1 MKSLREVI
9 KEADDKGIAIGH
21 FNISNL
27 EMLKGV
33 FEAAKELNM
42 PVIVGVSEGERDY
55 IGVEQAVALVR
66 SLREEYDF
74 PIFLNADHSYS
85 FERTKEAIDA
95 SFDAVIFDGAK
106 LPLLENI
113 EITKRCVDYAR
124 ASGKDVLVE
133 AEVGYIGTS
142 SQVIDAIPEGIDLK
156 NFTKKEEAENFI
168 NATGID
174 LFAPSVG
181 NIHGFIKG
189 IGNPALNIEA
199 IRDLKNAIKTPLVL
213 HGGSGISPED
223 FKEAIRAGIRI
234 IHISTEMRVLYQKS
248 TKEAIDES
256 IEKNE
261 VAPYKYDASVVE
273 DLKNFVKNYI
283 TMFSSV

>member
-1 MKSLREVI
+1 MKSLRDVI

-33 FEAAKELNM
+33 FEAAQELNQ

-55 IGVEQAVALVR
+55 IGVEQVIALVR
-66 SLREEYDF
+66 SLRDEYDF

-95 SFDAVIFDGAK
+95 GFDAVIFDGAK
-106 LPLLENI
+106 LSLLENI
-113 EITKRCVDYAR
+113 EITKQCVDYAR

-133 AEVGYIGTS
+133 AELGYIGTS
-142 SQVIDAIPEGIDLK
+142 SQVIDSIPEGIDLK
-156 NFTKKEEAENFI
+156 NFTKKEEAESFI

-199 IRDLKNAIKTPLVL
+199 IRNLKNAIKTPLVL
-213 HGGSGISPED
+213 HGGSGISPDD

-261 VAPYKYDASVVE
+261 VAPYKYDAPVVE

-283 TMFSSV
+283 TMFSCV

>member
-9 KEADDKGIAIGH
+9 KEADEKGIAIGH

-55 IGVEQAVALVR
+55 IGVEQVVALVR

-95 SFDAVIFDGAK
+95 GFDAVIFDGAK
-106 LPLLENI
+106 LSLLENI

-199 IRDLKNAIKTPLVL
+199 IKDLKNAIKTPLVL

>member
-9 KEADDKGIAIGH
+9 KDADEKGVAIGH

-33 FEAAKELNM
+33 FEAARELNQ

-85 FERTKEAIDA
+85 FERVKEAVDA
-95 SFDAVIFDGAK
+95 GFDSVIFDGAK
-106 LPLLENI
+106 MSLEENTK
-113 EITKRCVDYAR
+113 ITKQCVDYAR
-124 ASGKDVLVE
+124 ESGKDVLIE
-133 AEVGYIGTS
+133 AEIGYIGMS

-156 NFTKKEEAENFI
+156 NFTKPEEAESFI
-168 NATGID
+168 NATGVD
-174 LFAPSVG
+174 LFSPSVG

-189 IGNPALNIEA
+189 IGNPALSIS
-199 IRDLKNAIKTPLVL
+199 AIKDIKNKIKVPLVL
-213 HGGSGISPED
+213 HGGSGISEAD

-248 TKEAIDES
+248 TKEAVDKS
-256 IEKNE
+256 IENNE
-261 VAPYKYDASVVE
+261 VAPYKYDASVVA
-273 DLKNFVKNYI
+273 DLKDFVKNYI
-283 TMFSSV
+283 VMFSNV

>member
-9 KEADDKGIAIGH
+9 KEADEKGIAIGH

-33 FEAAKELNM
+33 FEAAKELNQ

-55 IGVEQAVALVR
+55 IGVGQAVALVR

-95 SFDAVIFDGAK
+95 GFDAVIFDGAK
-106 LPLLENI
+106 LPLGDNI
-113 EITKRCVDYAR
+113 DITKQCVDYAR

-133 AEVGYIGTS
+133 AEIGYIGTS
-142 SQVIDAIPEGIDLK
+142 SQVIDKIPEGIDLK
-156 NFTKKEEAENFI
+156 NFTKKEEAESFI

-199 IRDLKNAIKTPLVL
+199 IRDLKNTIKIPLVL
-213 HGGSGISPED
+213 HGGSGISRED

-261 VAPYKYDASVVE
+261 VAPYKYDAAVVE
-273 DLKNFVKNYI
+273 NLKNFVKNYI
-283 TMFSSV
+283 TMFSGV

>member
-9 KEADDKGIAIGH
+9 KEADEKGVAIGH

-33 FEAAKELNM
+33 FEAAKELNQ

-55 IGVEQAVALVR
+55 IGVGQAVALVR

-95 SFDAVIFDGAK
+95 GFDAVIFDGAK
-106 LPLLENI
+106 LPLGDNI
-113 EITKRCVDYAR
+113 DITKQCVDYAR

-133 AEVGYIGTS
+133 AEIGYIGTS
-142 SQVIDAIPEGIDLK
+142 SQVIDKIPEGIDLK
-156 NFTKKEEAENFI
+156 NFTKKEEAESFI

-199 IRDLKNAIKTPLVL
+199 IRDLKNTIKIPLVL
-213 HGGSGISPED
+213 HGGSGISRED

-261 VAPYKYDASVVE
+261 VAPYKYDAAVVE
-273 DLKNFVKNYI
+273 NLKNFVKNYI
-283 TMFSSV
+283 TMFSGV

>member
-9 KEADDKGIAIGH
+9 KEADEKGIAIGH

-33 FEAAKELNM
+33 FEAAKELNQ

-95 SFDAVIFDGAK
+95 GFDAVIFDGAK
-106 LPLLENI
+106 LPLGDNI
-113 EITKRCVDYAR
+113 DITKQCVDYAR

-133 AEVGYIGTS
+133 AEIGYIGTS
-142 SQVIDAIPEGIDLK
+142 SQVIDKIPEGIDLK
-156 NFTKKEEAENFI
+156 NFTKKEEAESFI

-199 IRDLKNAIKTPLVL
+199 IRDLKNTIKIPLVL
-213 HGGSGISPED
+213 HGGSGISRED

-261 VAPYKYDASVVE
+261 VAPYKYDAAVVE
-273 DLKNFVKNYI
+273 NLKNFVKNYI
-283 TMFSSV
+283 TMFSGV

>member
-9 KEADDKGIAIGH
+9 KEADEKGIAIGH

-33 FEAAKELNM
+33 FEAAKELNK

-95 SFDAVIFDGAK
+95 GFDAVIFDGAK
-106 LPLLENI
+106 LPLGENTA
-113 EITKRCVDYAR
+113 ITKQCVDYAR

-133 AEVGYIGTS
+133 AEIGYIGTS
-142 SQVIDAIPEGIDLK
+142 SQVIDKIPEGIDLK

-199 IRDLKNAIKTPLVL
+199 IRDLKNTIKIPLVL

-261 VAPYKYDASVVE
+261 VAPYKYDAAVVE

>member
-33 FEAAKELNM
+33 FEAAKELNQ

-95 SFDAVIFDGAK
+95 GFDAVIFDGAK
-106 LPLLENI
+106 LPLGDNI
-113 EITKRCVDYAR
+113 DITKQCVDYAR

-133 AEVGYIGTS
+133 AEIGYIGTS
-142 SQVIDAIPEGIDLK
+142 SQVIDKIPEGIDLK

-199 IRDLKNAIKTPLVL
+199 IRDLKNAIKIPLVL
-213 HGGSGISPED
+213 HGGSGISVND

-261 VAPYKYDASVVE
+261 VAPYKYDAAVVE

-283 TMFSSV
+283 TMFSGV

>member
-1 MKSLREVI
+1 MKSLRDVI
-9 KEADDKGIAIGH
+9 KEADERGIAIGH

-33 FEAAKELNM
+33 FEAGKELNQ

-55 IGVEQAVALVR
+55 IGVDQAVALVR

-95 SFDAVIFDGAK
+95 GFDSVIFDGAK
-106 LPLLENI
+106 LSLLENI
-113 EITKRCVDYAR
+113 ETTKKCVDYAR

-133 AEVGYIGTS
+133 AELGYIGAS

-199 IRDLKNAIKTPLVL
+199 IRNLKNAIKIPLVL
-213 HGGSGISPED
+213 HGGSGISEED

-248 TKEAIDES
+248 TKEAIDKS

>member
-33 FEAAKELNM
+33 FEAAKELNQ

-95 SFDAVIFDGAK
+95 GFDAVIFDGAK
-106 LPLLENI
+106 LPLGDNI
-113 EITKRCVDYAR
+113 DITKQCVDYAR

-133 AEVGYIGTS
+133 AEIGYIGTS
-142 SQVIDAIPEGIDLK
+142 SQVIDKVPEGIDLK

-199 IRDLKNAIKTPLVL
+199 IRDLKNAIKIPLVL
-213 HGGSGISPED
+213 HGGSGISVND

-261 VAPYKYDASVVE
+261 VAPYKYDAAVVE

-283 TMFSSV
+283 TMFSGV

>member
-33 FEAAKELNM
+33 FEAAKELNQ

-55 IGVEQAVALVR
+55 IGVEQVVALVH

-95 SFDAVIFDGAK
+95 GFDAVIFDGAK
-106 LPLLENI
+106 LPLGDNI
-113 EITKRCVDYAR
+113 DITKQCVDYAR